1 MRYWL
6 TKQTKQTMKNKLLSL
21 AGLLAA
27 FNLNAVEIG
36 PTGSGIE
43 LSGFID
49 LAGQKQGAD
58 SESSVVGQVEI
69 QLDFSSGPVSASV
82 DFDLYDG
89 GSQTVTY
96 LGADGAVG
104 GVGANADSTYDVTD
118 GDSALEEAVVT
129 YDLGNGLS
137 VSAGKML
144 TYMGFEAYD
153 PTDMYQF
160 SYAYDIGFQDGYTGA
175 QLIYDAYDVGV
186 SVDYGTDD
194 FSIGVWSSMEADA
207 GYELA
212 LAYTGIENFT
222 AKAIFSD
229 FSAPT
234 TGAYEKSTFW
244 VSYQMDK
251 LLVAAEVAEN
261 DQADAGESDVD
272 GYLFMANYAMT
283 DSSAITLRYSGI
295 EITGATNETIVY
307 EGTKFTISP
316 SYVFNDNFSGLVEYS
331 AYDSDVVTGTLVE
344 PEELIAVE
352 VIYTF

>member
-1 MRYWL
+1 
-6 TKQTKQTMKNKLLSL
+6 MKNKLLTL
-21 AGLLAA
+21 ASMLAV
-27 FNLNAVEIG
+27 FNANAVEIG

-49 LAGQKQGAD
+49 IAGQKQGAD
-58 SESSVVGQVEI
+58 SETSFVGQVEVN
-69 QLDFSSGPVSASV
+69 LDFSSGPVSASV
-82 DFDLYDG
+82 DLDFTESQGLSDG
-89 GSQTVTY
+89 NGNGFVEDDDTT
-96 LGADGAVG
+96 G
-104 GVGANADSTYDVTD
+104 GN
-118 GDSALEEAVVT
+118 LEEAVVT

-144 TYMGFEAYD
+144 SYMGFEAYD
-153 PTDMYQF
+153 PTNMYQY
-160 SYAYDIGFQDGYTGA
+160 SYAYDIGFQTGYEGA

-212 LAYTGIENFT
+212 LAYTGVENFT

-234 TGAYEKSTFW
+234 SEAYEKSTFW

-251 LLVAAEVAEN
+251 LLLAAEVAEN
-261 DQADAGESDVD
+261 DQADTGSDID

-283 DSSAITLRYSGI
+283 DAAAITLRYSGI
-295 EITGATNETIVY
+295 EITGHSDEIVEY

-331 AYDSDVVTGTLVE
+331 SYDTDIATGALVE
-344 PEELIAVE
+344 PEELLAVE